1 MSESFRRF
9 VLEPER
15 REEVAALEKQAAPS
29 MWDRLRVPL
38 AMSGTLALLFLLVT
52 QREALDTTVSMV
64 LGVTAAGGTLV
75 KLTSLL
81 AQLNVKGGREA
92 NG

>member
-1 MSESFRRF
+1 MGRHGCGRIRCEF
-9 VLEPER
+9 
-15 REEVAALEKQAAPS
+15 
-29 MWDRLRVPL
+29 
-38 AMSGTLALLFLLVT
+38 ALLFLLVT
-52 QREALDTTVSMV
+52 QREALDTTLSMA

-81 AQLNVKGGREA
+81 AQLGVKGDPNA